1 MREAAARPE
10 DDAIDPPSSVRLQ
23 RRETL
28 FEFAQLGVEPGND
41 RLEDRVSPVVPLLQQ
56 LEGARVG
63 GTDACNGLHRFIF
76 MPPFGKAAA
85 HVSKGF
91 K

>member
-10 DDAIDPPSSVRLQ
+10 DDTIDPPSSVRLQ

-28 FEFAQLGVEPGND
+28 FEFAQFGVEPGND
-41 RLEDRVSPVVPLLQQ
+41 RLEDRVRPVIPLLQQ

-63 GTDACNGLHRFIF
+63 GTDPCNGLYRFFF
-76 MPPFGKAAA
+76 MPAFGKAVA
-85 HVSKGF
+85 HVSKGLQ
-91 K
+91 